1 MANRIDKAKSLLR
14 SIARTD
20 AIVDQD
26 RRELELIEAR
36 KRMGRGIDYSRD
48 RVQTTP
54 TDQMDNLCDLL
65 DSERLVLAEIARV
78 TMQREQAIQAI
89 HSVESDIV
97 MDVLR
102 YRYIRGYRLRD
113 IPMDYS
119 YDYIKELHM
128 RGLKDIADRMGYT
141 DDDEDAEETEEAEE
155 REVCVS
161 I

>member
-1 MANRIDKAKSLLR
+1 MANRIDKAKNLLR
-14 SIARTD
+14 SIIRTD

-36 KRMGRGIDYSRD
+36 KRMGRGIDYSKD

-54 TDQMDNLCDLL
+54 TDQMDALCDLL
-65 DSERLVLAEIARV
+65 DAEQLVRAEIARV
-78 TMQREQAIQAI
+78 TMMREQAVQAI
-89 HSVESDIV
+89 HAVESDIV

-128 RGLKDIADRMGYT
+128 RGLKEVAEHMGYK
-141 DDDEDAEETEEAEE
+141 DDEEDKEEEEE
-155 REVCVS
+155 REVCGCVS